1 LRLGEDRP
9 DNAGLSPPTAADGK
23 NSMQILSSELFPTL
37 VWTTVFDDQATLNA
51 RLLDLARRFREQD
64 PAGVQNTNMLGWQSR
79 NVIQSMEEFR
89 PINDRILAVCRQ
101 IAASQQLRP
110 GCRFDLQAWVNIS
123 PPGASNAVHFHPN
136 SHLSGVY
143 YVQTPEGCGEIFFK
157 DPRTPGLMYRPP
169 IASETT
175 FTATEVALG
184 AEAGRMYVFPSW
196 LEHGVRPN
204 RSTADRVGISFNV
217 RISDP

>member
-1 LRLGEDRP
+1 
-9 DNAGLSPPTAADGK
+9 
-23 NSMQILSSELFPTL
+23 MQILSSELFPTL
-37 VWTTVFDDQATLNA
+37 VWTTFFDDHAAFNA
-51 RLLDLARRFREQD
+51 RLLELAYRFREKD
-64 PAGVQNTNMLGWQSR
+64 PDGVQNTNTLGWQSR

-89 PINDRILAVCRQ
+89 PVTDRILAVCRQ
-101 IAASQQLRP
+101 IGVSQKLRER
-110 GCRFDLQAWVNIS
+110 CRFDLQAWVNIS

-136 SHLSGVY
+136 SHYSGVY
-143 YVQTPEGCGEIFFK
+143 YAQTAENCGEIYFR

-169 IASETT
+169 IASETA

-204 RSTADRVGISFNV
+204 RSASDRVGVSFNV
-217 RISDP
+217 RISESGT